1 MSYAIDGLKPPFVPI
16 GSTGGMAVEKPLA
29 PPENSPFRELLES
42 KLGENPGVRF
52 SAHAQTRMESRN
64 IELDI
69 EQMTSLSNAVDQA
82 KGKGGHNALVLMK
95 DFAFIVNAD
104 NRTVITA
111 MDKAGLNQNV
121 FTNIDS
127 AVVVKNENNQAPG

>member
-1 MSYAIDGLKPPFVPI
+1 MSYAIDGLKPPFMPI
-16 GSTGGMAVEKPLA
+16 GGTGGLAVEKPLA

-42 KLGENPGVRF
+42 KLGENQDIRF

-64 IELDI
+64 INLDI
-69 EQMTSLSNAVDQA
+69 EEMASLSNAVDQA

-111 MDKAGLNQNV
+111 MDKAGLDQNI

-127 AVVVKNENNQAPG
+127 AVLINKEGV